1 MLIYLVLL
9 FCLSCAPAD
18 MEMIRSNEEQIREQF
33 SGVVISVQEAF
44 ESEKVS
50 VPRVRLFLL
59 NFFDQNECFH
69 SVKTFDD
76 IFSAASI
83 NRLWDYQNYGPL
95 EKLTE
100 YFLPKKEEVASLLN
114 DYTASLTGFLS
125 VTNILQYIKNK
136 ELQGDNGDTFAE
148 KLSKLTPMQYKKIKV
163 VLELEERVTELSLI
177 YVHKLWCRIARRYDL
192 PSFTAVIDKI
202 TTGSLEVTWLVPQH
216 IIDRI
221 IPNSRFFRTQ
231 HIVQVF
237 IDDVIVY
244 DEKLMVGLLCQLQQL
259 RNIDK

>member
-50 VPRVRLFLL
+50 VSRVRLFLL
-59 NFFDQNECFH
+59 NFFDQNECFL

-76 IFSAASI
+76 IFSAASV

-100 YFLPKKEEVASLLN
+100 HFLPKKEEVARLLN

-125 VTNILQYIKNK
+125 VTNILQYIKYK
-136 ELQGDNGDTFAE
+136 ELQGDNGDNFAK
-148 KLSKLTPMQYKKIKV
+148 KLSKLTPMQYKRIKV
-163 VLELEERVTELSLI
+163 VLELEEKVTELSLI

-221 IPNSRFFRTQ
+221 VPNSHFFRTQ